1 RPRVASAPS
10 SGGVAHDVEE
20 DLLVDDREILA
31 CGVLEELLRKEHESA
46 TVTGCVIGEK
56 LEELLGH
63 ELRRAALLKKVSEKG
78 DELLTS
84 AWLEVDTHAHAT
96 CERHEVDALEAF
108 GEAEIARED
117 DREEGPRI
125 ELVAREDA
133 ELLEDVRG
141 SVLRLVD
148 EDHGADEGRSD
159 VRAPT
164 LAERL
169 ETAPTIRDA
178 ERDAEEV
185 AELSVEV
192 GERGLRPRGARG
204 ASTGRGEGGST
215 SRRPDRP

>member
-141 SVLRLVD
+141 SACSGASRTVIPVEAEQRFRRNPNGDSGGSRTAIPVKPNSRTLPDWQGRLWRD
-148 EDHGADEGRSD
+148 AGRST
-159 VRAPT
+159 R
-164 LAERL
+164 
-169 ETAPTIRDA
+169 I
-178 ERDAEEV
+178 
-185 AELSVEV
+185 
-192 GERGLRPRGARG
+192 
-204 ASTGRGEGGST
+204 
-215 SRRPDRP
+215 